1 ELVGEVWLQQD
12 ARVFDDAAEGVERD
26 ESAGGEQLFAQSAAY
41 GAPGAGAGFESYAL
55 QRFHCGFADAA
66 RRRVDNALE
75 GDGVVLVLDEL
86 EVAEQVLDFGALV
99 EGEAAHHGVLD
110 AIAAHGFFNQPRL
123 RIGAVEHG
131 GAR

>member
-1 ELVGEVWLQQD
+1 QISCRNAIVGCGGYVEGGVGALFFHIGRELVGEVWLQQD
-12 ARVFDDAAEGVERD
+12 ARVVDDAAEGVERD

-66 RRRVDNALE
+66 RRRVDDSLE

-86 EVAEQVLDFGALV
+86 EVA
-99 EGEAAHHGVLD
+99 
-110 AIAAHGFFNQPRL
+110 
-123 RIGAVEHG
+123 
-131 GAR
+131 